1 MLQRIIIHRFLE
13 RSLTSSLLDDIS
25 RTTLIS
31 LRRIRNLPAPNAYNH
46 LDIEITYIP
55 ISYFNVDLLVIL
67 LLWLCCVEVCCVVFL
82 FIYFFCNFPVVQS
95 AVSFLCS
102 PKNII
107 LVLVR
112 SKLKLTN
119 C

>member
-13 RSLTSSLLDDIS
+13 RTITSSPLDDIS

-31 LRRIRNLPAPNAYNH
+31 LRRIKNLPAPNAYNH

-67 LLWLCCVEVCCVVFL
+67 LLWLC
-82 FIYFFCNFPVVQS
+82 
-95 AVSFLCS
+95 
-102 PKNII
+102 
-107 LVLVR
+107 
-112 SKLKLTN
+112 
-119 C
+119 